1 MTEDEARAALAAAHA
16 EIAALRARLAAVE
29 GSRTWRMVAPAL
41 RLASRHPVL
50 VAVATGR
57 LRQVPAQLRARRLAR
72 AVMRAGLWDAA
83 FYGGQVPELAPGTDL
98 LRHFVQAGCAQ
109 GLSPHPSFDP
119 AWYAARAG
127 IPAGDAVRHYLG
139 DGRARG
145 LPPGPRAALR
155 AEQARHLG
163 DALPPGRLGVG
174 IVTYETPPEVL
185 ARVLRSVDVAAR
197 RAGVGVEVVL
207 LDNGGP
213 SSAAAPGVRVLP
225 TGGNVGFGA
234 GHNRLMSDAWGRGA
248 AHYLALNPD
257 AALHPD
263 ALGALLRMAHAAGGR
278 ALVEAL
284 QFPAE
289 HTVPYDEATFDTP
302 WVSGACLLIPRTV
315 HDVVG
320 GFDDGFFM
328 YCEDVDL
335 SWRARV
341 AGLRTLSCPAALLF
355 HPTTDRVLDPVTQR
369 MFLESGLRLA
379 VKWGS
384 DAFAAEARAQLA
396 MRGLAEP
403 DLRGVTVL
411 DGAGVADFDHGFTFS
426 PGRW

>member
-1 MTEDEARAALAAAHA
+1 M
-16 EIAALRARLAAVE
+16 
-29 GSRTWRMVAPAL
+29 
-41 RLASRHPVL
+41 
-50 VAVATGR
+50 
-57 LRQVPAQLRARRLAR
+57 
-72 AVMRAGLWDAA
+72 
-83 FYGGQVPELAPGTDL
+83 
-98 LRHFVQAGCAQ
+98 
-109 GLSPHPSFDP
+109 
-119 AWYAARAG
+119 
-127 IPAGDAVRHYLG
+127 
-139 DGRARG
+139 
-145 LPPGPRAALR
+145 
-155 AEQARHLG
+155 
-163 DALPPGRLGVG
+163 
-174 IVTYETPPEVL
+174 
-185 ARVLRSVDVAAR
+185 LRSVDVAAR

-234 GHNRLMSDAWGRGA
+234 GHNRLMSDAWRRGA

-263 ALGALLRMAHAAGGR
+263 ALGALLRMSHAAGGR

-320 GFDDGFFM
+320 GFDDGVLHVLRGRGSVM
-328 YCEDVDL
+328 AGPGGRPAHAELPGGAAVPPDHGPRAGPGHAAHVPGKRPAPGRSSGGRTRSPRRPGR
-335 SWRARV
+335 SWRC
-341 AGLRTLSCPAALLF
+341 AGWRS
-355 HPTTDRVLDPVTQR
+355 PTC
-369 MFLESGLRLA
+369 GA
-379 VKWGS
+379 W
-384 DAFAAEARAQLA
+384 
-396 MRGLAEP
+396 
-403 DLRGVTVL
+403 TVL